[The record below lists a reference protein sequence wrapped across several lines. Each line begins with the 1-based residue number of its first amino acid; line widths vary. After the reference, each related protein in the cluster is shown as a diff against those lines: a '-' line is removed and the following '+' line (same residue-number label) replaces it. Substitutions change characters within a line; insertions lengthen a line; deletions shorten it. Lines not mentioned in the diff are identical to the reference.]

1 MSHVVHI
8 SNVLPDIVLV
18 RVVPVLDFPGLKL
31 LLPPVKHCIELLL
44 LLCHLTTC
52 VVSLTR
58 LLIGS
63 DRRGRHR
70 WCRCLLFGGGPLF
83 YVLVFQV
90 ALFATVRGEGVLG
103 ATPGAV
109 PLVGGRFVQSALET

>member
-1 MSHVVHI
+1 M
-8 SNVLPDIVLV
+8 LPDIVLV
-18 RVVPVLDFPGLKL
+18 RIIPVLDFPGLKL

-44 LLCHLTTC
+44 LLCHLTTG
-52 VVSLTR
+52 VDTLTR

-63 DRRGRHR
+63 DRRVRH
-70 WCRCLLFGGGPLF
+70 RCLLFGSGPLF

>member
-1 MSHVVHI
+1 M
-8 SNVLPDIVLV
+8 LPDIVLV
-18 RVVPVLDFPGLKL
+18 RIVPVLDFPGLKL

-44 LLCHLTTC
+44 LLCHLTTG

-58 LLIGS
+58 LRIGS
-63 DRRGRHR
+63 DRGRHR
-70 WCRCLLFGGGPLF
+70 WCCCLLFGGGPLF

-90 ALFATVRGEGVLG
+90 ALFAAVRGEGVLG

-109 PLVGGRFVQSALET
+109 PLIGGRFVQSALET